1 MKSLDKLINKIEK
14 KIENPS
20 KGLPED
26 IFRFISRI
34 TPLINVDLLIQNK
47 KKGTLLTWRNAG
59 EKYAAG
65 WHVPGGIIRIGE
77 KIHKRLIKVAKT
89 ELGAKIIFNKNV
101 KEINEIHLD
110 QKNRK
115 HFVSLLY
122 KCKLKTKL
130 RNQLDFKKNK
140 KLVQDTW
147 CWFKKPPKK
156 LIKSHYIYK
165 KYIK

>member
-115 HFVSLLY
+115 HICTRQRSGSSVSMA
-122 KCKLKTKL
+122 
-130 RNQLDFKKNK
+130 
-140 KLVQDTW
+140 LV
-147 CWFKKPPKK
+147 FSVSKALAIVY
-156 LIKSHYIYK
+156 LI
-165 KYIK
+165 